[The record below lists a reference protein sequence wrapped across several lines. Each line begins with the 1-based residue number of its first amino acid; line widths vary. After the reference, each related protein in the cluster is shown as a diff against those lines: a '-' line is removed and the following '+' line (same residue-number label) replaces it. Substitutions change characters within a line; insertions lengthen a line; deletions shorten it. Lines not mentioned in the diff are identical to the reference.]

1 VSDALERL
9 QRRARQIRANAL
21 VRRWEYRQRHHARG
35 VWFRLRRLLAE
46 SKSAWRLSEE
56 DALRLIAEGYAPEP
70 VGDELEPPAVILF
83 VPEERLETVASRQA
97 VGLRL
102 CADLL
107 QSRFLALARWPA
119 PSHVQPE
126 LKA

>member
-1 VSDALERL
+1 MSDALERL
-9 QRRARQIRANAL
+9 QRRARQIRANVL

-46 SKSAWRLSEE
+46 ARSAWRLSEQ

-70 VGDELEPPAVILF
+70 VGDQLEPRTVILF
-83 VPEERLETVASRQA
+83 VPEERLETVASRQE

-102 CADLL
+102 GADLL
-107 QSRFLALARWPA
+107 QSRFLALARWPD
-119 PSHVQPE
+119 PGSSRPG
-126 LKA
+126 